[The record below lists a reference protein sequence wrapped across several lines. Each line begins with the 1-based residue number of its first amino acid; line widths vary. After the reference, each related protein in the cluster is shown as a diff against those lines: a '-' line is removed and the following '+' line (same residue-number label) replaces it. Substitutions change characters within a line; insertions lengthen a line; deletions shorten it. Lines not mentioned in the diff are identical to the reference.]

1 MIRGIGDQ
9 IFWSI
14 ISLLVITLLWLKFIE
29 PFIPMWG
36 SLIVS
41 GIVAFIIFAFNRKKK
56 K

>member
-1 MIRGIGDQ
+1 MIKGIGDQ

-29 PFIPMWG
+29 PFIPLWG

-41 GIVAFIIFAFNRKKK
+41 GIVVSAIFTFNRKKK